1 MLLDSFYL
9 ILSNSYI
16 NAMTQK
22 LLYITVLIS
31 LMLSVCMTGCLQQN
45 KKADSLISQEHE
57 ALLQSLGDSLTQA
70 PYAVNSMIDSM
81 LVKEK
86 DSAFYFR
93 LILLK
98 MRIKFVVSEIDSLS
112 QLFHRVESYCKRHEE
127 SLHGKELYAYV
138 YNMKGNVYARKA
150 LMDSACIFFEK
161 AYEYA
166 KEADMSKLP
175 DICLNLADAN
185 VRHGRYDLGAYW
197 YRQTVYAF
205 DAKEVPEQERFPA
218 YYGL

>member
-86 DSAFYFR
+86 TVPF
-93 LILLK
+93 I
-98 MRIKFVVSEIDSLS
+98 FV
-112 QLFHRVESYCKRHEE
+112 
-127 SLHGKELYAYV
+127 
-138 YNMKGNVYARKA
+138 
-150 LMDSACIFFEK
+150 
-161 AYEYA
+161 
-166 KEADMSKLP
+166 
-175 DICLNLADAN
+175 
-185 VRHGRYDLGAYW
+185 
-197 YRQTVYAF
+197 
-205 DAKEVPEQERFPA
+205 
-218 YYGL
+218 

>member
-22 LLYITVLIS
+22 LLYIIVLIS

-112 QLFHRVESYCKRHEE
+112 QLFHLVESYCKRHEE

-150 LMDSACIFFEK
+150 LMDSACIHASGRKHKFC
-161 AYEYA
+161 YLSLIQDTYS
-166 KEADMSKLP
+166 KEIVGWAVGE
-175 DICLNLADAN
+175 N
-185 VRHGRYDLGAYW
+185 V
-197 YRQTVYAF
+197 QPVTAF
-205 DAKEVPEQERFPA
+205 MHEIKERKQSPSLWKP
-218 YYGL
+218 GLCT